1 MEGSPTRIKKNKN
14 KDLPVPLLELHLYS
28 WLFYVFLNSVNSRN
42 CVSFTLQYLFKKM
55 IYLHVEPLSYFV
67 VVVEDRLT
75 HRRDNNLC
83 VKLIF
88 FTRNSKHNGPNF
100 KQFENKIPK
109 DLKY

>member
-42 CVSFTLQYLFKKM
+42 RVSFTLQYLFKKM

-88 FTRNSKHNGPNF
+88 LQEILNIMVRISNSLRIKSL
-100 KQFENKIPK
+100 KI
-109 DLKY
+109 